1 MGASTKPSGSISST
15 RAVPGE
21 SDSIAE
27 IPLLNILWEC
37 VGSKI
42 RLERLVCIGL
52 PCIYEHRMVG
62 HVLADR
68 REVDASGDAQTRE
81 LGWIADSREHEKLWS
96 IEHPRTQDDLF
107 SGCNLPSLT
116 LCSVN

>member
-107 SGCNLPSLT
+107 TGCNLPSLT
-116 LCSVN
+116 LCPVN